1 MQPQHLRKLA
11 RKWLPAVIALTV
23 IGAVVAFVVS
33 KAMTPIYQAKGE
45 VLVVAGVGQ
54 SGSISTADVSVNA
67 TEATTTAATLLTS
80 PPLLQSVITSA
91 HIKDS
96 VATLAGNVAATPE
109 PNSELVQVSVTDP
122 SPQRAAMIDNAIMAA
137 FVAEI
142 TKQNTDRIDQASA
155 ALQSQIDQVQAQLKH
170 DEQQLATASNEAATA
185 LRQQIADETAVLTP
199 LELNYSAFR
208 ASQQQNLET
217 VSVATPASP
226 PTAVASPHVALNT
239 IVGALAGLLLGAGMA
254 AGLEFLDQGLK
265 SADDVAERLGV
276 SCLSLVPRH
285 PLARDGRTPAPN
297 KVAGVNEAYRRL
309 RTNLLFASPDVA
321 LRTIVVTST
330 HAGEGKTQTAA
341 NLAVALASTEKRV
354 LLIDGDMRRPDLH
367 RVFGKPLNGGMSEL
381 ILAVEPGTRLVLNGA
396 YATTQP
402 NLTLITSGTIPPN
415 PSELLSSDRAS
426 LLLRALE
433 KQYDIVIIDTP
444 PVDAVSDA
452 LTLAAEAS
460 GTVVVLEAGRTNA
473 AEATKTIESLR
484 RVGARVLGVVLNKA
498 RERAEPGY
506 YYYYREP
513 EIAAAVEQ
521 PAAAHDTVMRQPLA
535 TTKN

>member
-11 RKWLPAVIALTV
+11 RKWLPAVVALTV
-23 IGAVVAFVVS
+23 VGAVVAFVVS

-54 SGSISTADVSVNA
+54 SGSSSTADVSVNA

-80 PPLLQSVITSA
+80 PPLLQSVIASA
-91 HIKDS
+91 HINEPVS
-96 VATLAGNVAATPE
+96 TLTGNVAATPE

-122 SPQRAAMIDNAIMAA
+122 SPQRAAMIDNAIMNA

-142 TKQNTDRIDQASA
+142 TKQNTDRINQASA
-155 ALQSQIDQVQAQLKH
+155 ALQSQIDQVQAQLKQ
-170 DEQQLATASNEAATA
+170 DEQQLATANNDAATA

-208 ASQQQNLET
+208 ATQQQNLET
-217 VSVATPASP
+217 VSVGTPAST
-226 PTAVASPHVALNT
+226 PTTIASPHVALNT
-239 IVGALAGLLLGAGMA
+239 FVGALAGLLLGVGMA

-285 PLARDGRTPAPN
+285 PLARDGRTAAPN

-321 LRTIVVTST
+321 LRSIVVTST
-330 HAGEGKTQTAA
+330 HAGEGKTQTAS
-341 NLAVALASTEKRV
+341 NLAVALASSEKRV

-381 ILAVEPGTRLVLNGA
+381 ILAVEPGAKLVLNGA
-396 YATTQP
+396 YATSQP

-415 PSELLSSDRAS
+415 PSELLSSERAS

-498 RERAEPGY
+498 RERAEPDY

-513 EIAAAVEQ
+513 DAAAAAEQ
-521 PAAAHDTVMRQPLA
+521 PAVPHDTVMQHPLA